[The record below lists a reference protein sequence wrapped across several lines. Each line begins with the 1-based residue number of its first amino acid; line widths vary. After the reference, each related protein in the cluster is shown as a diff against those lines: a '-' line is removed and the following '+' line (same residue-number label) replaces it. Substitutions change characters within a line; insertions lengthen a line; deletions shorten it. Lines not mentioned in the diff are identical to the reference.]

1 MHRTYVFDLDHTIC
15 VPQKFD
21 DTERRYAQA
30 EPIPH
35 MIEYVR
41 KLHNLGNTI
50 IIHTAR
56 RMLTHR
62 GDLRKIEADVG
73 QVTRDWLKDN
83 DVPYDQLI
91 FGKPYGD
98 VYVDDKAMRP
108 EELFSNGCSGS
119 S

>member
-1 MHRTYVFDLDHTIC
+1 MPKIYVFDLDHTLCI
-15 VPQKFD
+15 PKKFD

-41 KLHNLGNTI
+41 KLHHRGDTI

-62 GDLRKIEADVG
+62 GDLSKIEADVG
-73 QVTRDWLKDN
+73 QVTRDWLTDN
-83 DVPYDQLI
+83 NVPYDQLI

-98 VYVDDKAMRP
+98 YYIDDKAINTDD
-108 EELFSNGCSGS
+108 FHID
-119 S
+119 